1 MEEFFAERLSTRLA
15 EAGFAGERSALL
27 RFDCLAKG
35 CSVKVTGDIRH
46 CLV

>member
-1 MEEFFAERLSTRLA
+1 MEEFFAVRLSTCFA
-15 EAGFAGERSALL
+15 EAGLAGDRLALL

-35 CSVKVTGDIRH
+35 YAVKVSGDVRH